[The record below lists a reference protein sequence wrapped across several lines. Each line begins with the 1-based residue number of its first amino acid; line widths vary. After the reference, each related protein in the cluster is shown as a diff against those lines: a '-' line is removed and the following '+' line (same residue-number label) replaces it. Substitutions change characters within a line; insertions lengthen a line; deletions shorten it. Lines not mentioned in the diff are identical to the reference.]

1 MDKLKGALGKEE
13 EDNGER
19 DLREAERDQ
28 EERDRRNDELLERVE
43 RRQQQEEKADTRQQ
57 AQEDFQEKAES
68 RDTFQQEFEEAIK
81 EAKEVKRQQD
91 REESRQSADEDTGEE
106 KKAEKEE
113 TERERIVRERKER
126 IEDLKYERESAG
138 FRPKVKTAQE
148 LRTEE
153 LQLKE
158 LESKYTRTGQLK
170 SRAKDTAKG
179 FLKGDKTGKTDRMS
193 GVAHC
198 ASMDITI
205 VERSRLAKAAVKHL

>member
-1 MDKLKGALGKEE
+1 MGLMDKLKGALGKE

-126 IEDLKYERESAG
+126 IEDLRQEGALRGLES
-138 FRPKVKTAQE
+138 E
-148 LRTEE
+148 Y
-153 LQLKE
+153 
-158 LESKYTRTGQLK
+158 ESKYTRTGQLK
-170 SRAKDTAKG
+170 SALGKTAKDVLHPKKEDKRGWAGKGRTA
-179 FLKGDKTGKTDRMS
+179 DVDRVS
-193 GVAHC
+193 KAIRGVSTPRWC
-198 ASMDITI
+198 CSY
-205 VERSRLAKAAVKHL
+205 L